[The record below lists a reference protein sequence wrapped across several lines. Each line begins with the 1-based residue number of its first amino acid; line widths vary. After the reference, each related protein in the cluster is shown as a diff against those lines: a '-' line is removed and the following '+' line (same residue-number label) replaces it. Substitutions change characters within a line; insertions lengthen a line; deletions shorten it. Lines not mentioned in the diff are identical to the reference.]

1 MAKRQ
6 DEVKCEIATDHMI
19 YVWADPEV
27 IGKVKGIEGVY
38 EVGDRFDGHHAVFV
52 DHRYLAVDVAKEI
65 VALA

>member
-1 MAKRQ
+1 
-6 DEVKCEIATDHMI
+6 MI

-27 IGKVKGIEGVY
+27 IEKVKGIEGVY

-65 VALA
+65 MALAQ